1 MALKNQAL
9 ILVYRAWNASTGLPV
24 TGDSANHT
32 LRLIRDGV
40 AAAPTNAPAEVDA
53 TNAPGEYSLSLTAA
67 EMNANSVT
75 LSGKSA
81 TANVVILGQQVITE
95 QGRLDENVSAAKTL
109 AANSVTASALA
120 ADAVTEIQ
128 TGLSTLTA
136 AQVVAA
142 MDADSADLDAIG
154 ALLATLEARLSEAR
168 AAKLDR
174 DLAAV
179 SDLPAEADLSGIE
192 TQLDAIQAKTALITN
207 PITVR
212 TPVTQGGDNITVL
225 QGDSWNIPIDGLG
238 DLSGVTKLWFAVK
251 NSQGDADDD
260 ALLFIELADTGTQT
274 IVIDDEAAGNIRI
287 VVDETVTALLGVV
300 GRAVYAIK
308 KLDGGDAVTL
318 AEGRFVISRPRIEA
332 IS

>member
-1 MALKNQAL
+1 MALKNVAL

-75 LSGKSA
+75 LSGKSS

-109 AANSVTASALA
+109 AANSVNASALA

-179 SDLPAEADLSGIE
+179 SDLPAETDLSGIE
-192 TQLDAIQAKTALITN
+192 TQLDAIQAQTDRIAGIEFSVVQQAITEQGDIVLKTGKDYTRAAGSA
-207 PITVR
+207 ITV
-212 TPVTQGGDNITVL
+212 PVDGAAVLAKRADIATLYFRVENGDRLELEGT
-225 QGDSWNIPIDGLG
+225 GDS
-238 DLSGVTKLWFAVK
+238 
-251 NSQGDADDD
+251 
-260 ALLFIELADTGTQT
+260 
-274 IVIDDEAAGNIRI
+274 
-287 VVDETVTALLGVV
+287 
-300 GRAVYAIK
+300 
-308 KLDGGDAVTL
+308 GDAVTWANTTDGIL
-318 AEGRFVISRPRIEA
+318 VTLDISSEDIETMGSENATWSIEPVLSDGSEPDWGVSGMVVRI
-332 IS
+332 